1 MYYNNRNRPQTSVY
15 GCSSTSLFITFA
27 IVALMIFGGLF
38 FIFRYLGLII
48 ALGFV
53 VWLFRKI
60 FKKDN
65 NEAEEN
71 TQSQKK
77 YSDSWSKDFEKKKNS
92 SYDNEEREFEEIDDD
107 SFDDSFNDF

>member
-1 MYYNNRNRPQTSVY
+1 MYYNNKNRPQTSVY

-53 VWLFRKI
+53 VWLFRKL
-60 FKKDN
+60 FKKEDN
-65 NEAEEN
+65 ETERRDYQE
-71 TQSQKK
+71 KK

-92 SYDNEEREFEEIDDD
+92 SYDNEEREFEEVD
-107 SFDDSFNDF
+107 DDSFNDF